1 MLMFQLFKIDDG
13 LLGSA
18 REYWHRYLLH
28 DELPIGVVS
37 GPANV
42 MPREWQ
48 RAWRACW
55 AGDERLMSVY
65 LAAFSQFEAAC
76 RFERGTDKMQ
86 ACLKHALK
94 LEGVIESDLVAKGTP
109 ELSEGERRQFAD
121 RYFIIKEQL
130 KANGSELWTT
140 RR

>member
-1 MLMFQLFKIDDG
+1 
-13 LLGSA
+13 
-18 REYWHRYLLH
+18 
-28 DELPIGVVS
+28 
-37 GPANV
+37 
-42 MPREWQ
+42 
-48 RAWRACW
+48 
-55 AGDERLMSVY
+55 
-65 LAAFSQFEAAC
+65 
-76 RFERGTDKMQ
+76 MQ